1 MLEAKSH
8 KAMAIREQANDYIEL
23 VSKTF
28 DVDVSKIFSTCKK
41 RIYAYPRHFLTYIL
55 YHDAKMSSGKIK
67 KLLNRDHKSVFHS
80 LKLCKLILDEKN
92 NYPYREE
99 FVSILQSLEQQKN

>member
-1 MLEAKSH
+1 MVDTKLE
-8 KAMAIREQANDYIEL
+8 MAIREEANDYIEL

-28 DVDVSKIFSTCKK
+28 HVDVRNIFGTCKK

-67 KLLNRDHKSVFHS
+67 KLLNRDHKTIFHS

>member
-1 MLEAKSH
+1 MESNKV
-8 KAMAIREQANDYIEL
+8 NFYVEL
-23 VSKTF
+23 VSKTCN
-28 DVDVSKIFSTCKK
+28 VQASEIFSVCKK
-41 RIYAYPRHFLTYIL
+41 RVYAYPRHFLTYIL

-67 KLLNRDHKSVFHS
+67 KLLNRNHKTIFHS